1 MTPRTERGSSSDTMP
16 PWPDESAIRPTFDI
30 LVIDDN
36 SANLLAIEAAL
47 AGLGL
52 NLVTAQSGADG
63 LRQLLERDFALILL
77 DIEMPGMNGFETARL
92 IRGRLRTRHVPII
105 FVTAFSRDDREILEG
120 YALGAVDFLFKP
132 IVPEV
137 LRAKASVFVELR
149 RRTDEVAR
157 QAELLREAER
167 QEHKRRLA
175 EERQRWESEA
185 LREQMEKEKSNAASM
200 AQKAAELARTV
211 AALERVEAELTVQKR
226 QLEEA
231 DRRKNE
237 FLALLGHELRNPLAP
252 IVTGLELIRSRPV
265 DDPVVRKAC
274 GALDRQ
280 VTHLTRLVD
289 DLLDVSRIT
298 TGKIDLRREPVALG
312 TVLDRAVAMTRPL
325 YEQRAMNIAL
335 DVRDR
340 ELPVEVDI
348 TRMVQVV
355 SNLLINAAKYS
366 DPGSRV
372 EVTGSREGSEAVV
385 RVADEG
391 RGIDP
396 AVLPTIFDSFV
407 QVAKDRGG
415 LGVGLTLARR
425 LVEMHRGTI
434 RARSAGLGRGSTF
447 EVRIPLMGEMV
458 HPIEPEASLPSP
470 LLASSDDAAA
480 LRIVLIDDNA
490 DIRETMQQLLECL
503 GHEVAVAD
511 DGPSGVELV
520 LGLRPQV
527 ALVDIGLP
535 GFDGYQVA
543 RQLRAALPADQ
554 LRLVAMTGFGQSSDR
569 DQALAAGFDSHLIK
583 PARTDQIQRA
593 LRGE

>member
-1 MTPRTERGSSSDTMP
+1 MT
-16 PWPDESAIRPTFDI
+16 PWPDESVIRPSFDI

-132 IVPEV
+132 IVPEI

-175 EERQRWESEA
+175 EERQRWEAEA
-185 LREQMEKEKSNAASM
+185 LREQMEKEKANGAAM
-200 AQKAAELARTV
+200 AHKAAELARTV
-211 AALERVEAELTVQKR
+211 AELERAEAELTEQKR
-226 QLEEA
+226 QLEEG
-231 DRRKNE
+231 DQRKNE

-298 TGKIDLRREPVALG
+298 TGKIELRRDPVELG
-312 TVLDRAVAMTRPL
+312 VVLDRAAAMTRPL
-325 YEQRAMNIAL
+325 FDERAMSFAVDIQ
-335 DVRDR
+335 DR
-340 ELPVEVDI
+340 AIPVEVDV

-355 SNLLINAAKYS
+355 SNLLINAVKYS

-372 EVTGSREGSEAVV
+372 ELAGTREGNEAVV
-385 RVADEG
+385 RVTDEG

-396 AVLPTIFDSFV
+396 ALLPTIFDSFV
-407 QVAKDRGG
+407 QIAKDRGG

-425 LVEMHRGTI
+425 LVEMHGGSI
-434 RARSAGLGRGSTF
+434 RARSGGAGCGSTF
-447 EVRIPLMGEMV
+447 EVRIPILRGLVE
-458 HPIEPEASLPSP
+458 PIEPEASLPSQLVAAP
-470 LLASSDDAAA
+470 PSAA

-503 GHEVAVAD
+503 GHEVAVAA

-520 LGLRPQV
+520 LDRRPQV

-535 GFDGYQVA
+535 GLDGYQVA
-543 RQLRAALPADQ
+543 RKLRAALPAGQ

>member
-1 MTPRTERGSSSDTMP
+1 MS
-16 PWPDESAIRPTFDI
+16 PWPDESVMRPTFDI

-36 SANLLAIEAAL
+36 TANLLAIEAAL

-92 IRGRLRTRHVPII
+92 VRGRLRTRHVPII

-167 QEHKRRLA
+167 QDHKRRLA
-175 EERQRWESEA
+175 EERQRWEAEA
-185 LREQMEKEKSNAASM
+185 LREQMEKEKANAAAM

-211 AALERVEAELTVQKR
+211 AALERVEAELTEQKR
-226 QLEEA
+226 QLEDA

-252 IVTGLELIRSRPV
+252 IVTGLELIRSRPA
-265 DDPVVRKAC
+265 DDPILRKAC
-274 GALDRQ
+274 AALDRQ
-280 VTHLTRLVD
+280 VAHLTRLVD

-312 TVLDRAVAMTRPL
+312 VVLDRAMAMTRPV
-325 YEQRAMNIAL
+325 YDERAMTMSL

-340 ELPVEVDI
+340 EMPVEVDV

-372 EVTGSREGSEAVV
+372 ELTGVREGGDAVV

-434 RARSAGLGRGSTF
+434 RARSRGVGHGSTF
-447 EVRIPLMGEMV
+447 EVRIPILVEG
-458 HPIEPEASLPSP
+458 PEHIVPEESMPARLVAAP
-470 LLASSDDAAA
+470 AAAA

-503 GHEVAVAD
+503 GHEVEVAV

-520 LGLRPQV
+520 LDTKPQV

-543 RQLRAALPADQ
+543 RRLRAEIPPGQ

>member
-1 MTPRTERGSSSDTMP
+1 MT
-16 PWPDESAIRPTFDI
+16 PWPDESVVRPTFDI

-36 SANLLAIEAAL
+36 TANLLAIEAAL

-167 QEHKRRLA
+167 QDHKRRLA
-175 EERQRWESEA
+175 EERQRWEAEA
-185 LREQMEKEKSNAASM
+185 LREQMEKEKANAAAM
-200 AQKAAELARTV
+200 AQKAGELTRTV
-211 AALERVEAELTVQKR
+211 SALERVESELTQQKR

-265 DDPVVRKAC
+265 DDPILRKAC

-280 VTHLTRLVD
+280 VAHLTRLVD

-312 TVLDRAVAMTRPL
+312 VVLDRAVAMTRPV
-325 YEQRAMNIAL
+325 YDQRAMTIEL
-335 DVRDR
+335 DIRAR
-340 ELPVEVDI
+340 ELPVEVDV

-372 EVTGSREGSEAVV
+372 VLSGLRDGSDAVV

-396 AVLPTIFDSFV
+396 LVLPTIFDSFV

-425 LVEMHRGTI
+425 LVEMHRGSI
-434 RARSAGLGRGSTF
+434 RARSGGLGKGSVF
-447 EVRIPLMGEMV
+447 EVRIPVLGEGPQHIV
-458 HPIEPEASLPSP
+458 PEESMPATLVAAP
-470 LLASSDDAAA
+470 AAAA

-503 GHEVAVAD
+503 GHEVAVAA

-520 LGLRPQV
+520 LDRKPQV

-535 GFDGYQVA
+535 GLDGYQVA
-543 RQLRAALPADQ
+543 RRLRAEIPPEE